1 MSVTTKDLNQAASRY
16 LKANEKATSALS
28 ELGDLIWQAQEE
40 DMAINEIARVTGLA
54 RSRVHYILNQQSKKR
69 NEETKYNRVRA
80 WLRER
85 GYDVGDYGSV
95 SESLIQ
101 DYDNWVKREE
111 AK

>member
-1 MSVTTKDLNQAASRY
+1 MSVTTKALNQAASKY
-16 LKANEKATSALS
+16 FKADQKADEALSALS
-28 ELGDLIWQAQEE
+28 DLIWEAQEE
-40 DMAINEIARVTGLA
+40 GIPINQIAQVTGLA
-54 RSRVHYILNQQSKKR
+54 RSRVHYILTQQTKKR
-69 NEETKYNRVRA
+69 GEETKYNRVRA